1 LTMSVIMFMVKRLIY
16 VIPVILLL
24 TVFVFSMIHMLPGNP
39 ADILLS
45 GEGGAEDPIVRATL
59 MKELGLDKPIP
70 VQYGIW
76 LWRALHGNFGKS
88 VYSQED
94 VFEMIFQR
102 FPATLLLAFSAM
114 FVSILI
120 ALPAGIISA
129 VKRQKPADYAAM
141 IFALIGISLP
151 EFWFGIMLI
160 MTFSLWLPWLPS
172 MGYVSPFEDFFGSLK
187 YLIMP
192 SVALGL
198 RMAGVVTRMTR
209 SSMLDE
215 LGQDY
220 VRTARSKGLNERTV
234 VFVHA
239 LKNALIPTVTV
250 VGLQFGTILGGT
262 VVIEMVFSWPG
273 LGQLLVQ
280 GILTRD
286 YLVVQAAVLF
296 ISILFVFVNIFV
308 DFIYTILNPRV
319 ALE

>member
-1 LTMSVIMFMVKRLIY
+1 MSVTMFMVKRLLY

-24 TVFVFSMIHMLPGNP
+24 TILVFSMIHLLPGDP

-45 GEGGAEDPIVRATL
+45 GEGGAEDPVVRATL
-59 MKELGLDKPIP
+59 MKELGLDKPLP

-88 VYSQED
+88 VYSQQD
-94 VFEMIFQR
+94 VFGLIFQR

-129 VKRQKPADYAAM
+129 AKRQQPADYAAM
-141 IFALIGISLP
+141 IFALLGVSVP

-160 MTFSLWLPWLPS
+160 LTFSLWLHWLPS
-172 MGYVSPFEDFFGSLK
+172 MGYVSPLEDFFGSIK
-187 YLIMP
+187 FLIMP
-192 SVALGL
+192 AVALGL
-198 RMAGVVTRMTR
+198 RLAGVVTRMTR

-220 VRTARSKGLNERTV
+220 VRTARSKGLTERTV
-234 VFVHA
+234 IFVHA
-239 LKNALIPTVTV
+239 LRNALIPTVTV
-250 VGLQFGTILGGT
+250 IGLQFGSILGGT
-262 VVIEMVFSWPG
+262 IVIEVIFSWPG
-273 LGQLLVQ
+273 LGQLLVE

-296 ISILFVFVNIFV
+296 ISILFVFVNLLV

>member
-1 LTMSVIMFMVKRLIY
+1 MSVIMFMVKRLIY

>member
-1 LTMSVIMFMVKRLIY
+1 MRVIIYLMKRLIY
-16 VIPVILLL
+16 LIPVIFLL
-24 TVFVFSMIHMLPGNP
+24 TIFVFAMVHLLPGNP
-39 ADILLS
+39 ADIILG
-45 GEGGAEDPIVRATL
+45 GEGGAEDPVVRATL
-59 MKELGLDKPIP
+59 MKEFGLDKPLP

-76 LWRALHGNFGKS
+76 LWRALHGHFGKS
-88 VYSQED
+88 VYSQEE
-94 VFEMIFQR
+94 VFTLILNR
-102 FPATLLLAFSAM
+102 FPATLMLAFAAM
-114 FVSILI
+114 IVSILV

-141 IFALIGISLP
+141 TFALLGISLP

-160 MTFSLWLPWLPS
+160 LAFSLWLRWLPS
-172 MGYVSPFEDFFGSLK
+172 MGYLSPLENFFGSLK
-187 YLIMP
+187 FLILP
-192 SVALGL
+192 SIALGL

-220 VRTARSKGLNERTV
+220 VRTARAKGLPERTV
-234 VFVHA
+234 VFLHT
-239 LKNALIPTVTV
+239 LKNALIPTVTI

-273 LGQLLVQ
+273 VGQLLVE

-296 ISILFVFVNIFV
+296 ISCSFVIVNFFV
-308 DFIYTILNPRV
+308 DFIYTFLNPRV
-319 ALE
+319 GLE

>member
-1 LTMSVIMFMVKRLIY
+1 MVRRLLY

-24 TVFVFSMIHMLPGNP
+24 TVLVFSMIHLLPGDP

-45 GEGGAEDPIVRATL
+45 GEGGAEDPVVRATL
-59 MKELGLDKPIP
+59 MKELGLDQPLP

-88 VYSQED
+88 VYSQQD
-94 VFEMIFQR
+94 VFGLIFQR

-120 ALPAGIISA
+120 AIPAGIISA

-141 IFALIGISLP
+141 IFALLGVSLP

-160 MTFSLWLPWLPS
+160 LTFSLWLGWLPS
-172 MGYVSPFEDFFGSLK
+172 MGYVSPLEDFFGSIK
-187 YLIMP
+187 FLIMP
-192 SVALGL
+192 AVALGL
-198 RMAGVVTRMTR
+198 HLAGVVTRMTR

-220 VRTARSKGLNERTV
+220 VRTARSKGLTERTV

-239 LKNALIPTVTV
+239 LKNALIPTVTLI
-250 VGLQFGTILGGT
+250 GLQFGSILGGT
-262 VVIEMVFSWPG
+262 IVIEVVFSWPG
-273 LGQLLVQ
+273 LGQLLVE

-296 ISILFVFVNIFV
+296 ISILFVFVNLLV

>member
-1 LTMSVIMFMVKRLIY
+1 MRLIIYMVKRLIY
-16 VIPVILLL
+16 IIPVIFLL
-24 TVFVFSMIHMLPGNP
+24 TIFVFAMIHLLPGDP
-39 ADILLS
+39 ADILLA
-45 GEGGAEDPIVRATL
+45 GEGGAEDPVVRAAL
-59 MKELGLDKPIP
+59 MKELGLDKPLP

-88 VYSQED
+88 VYSQEE
-94 VFEMIFQR
+94 VFRLIFQR

-114 FVSILI
+114 FVSVLI
-120 ALPAGIISA
+120 ALPAGVISA
-129 VKRQKPADYAAM
+129 VKRQKPADYGAM
-141 IFALIGISLP
+141 IFALLGISLP

-160 MTFSLWLPWLPS
+160 LTFSLWLRWLPS
-172 MGYVSPFEDFFGSLK
+172 MGFMSPFESFFGSLK
-187 YLIMP
+187 FLVLP

-220 VRTARSKGLNERTV
+220 VRTARAKGLPERTV
-234 VFVHA
+234 VFVHT

-273 LGQLLVQ
+273 LGQLLVE

-296 ISILFVFVNIFV
+296 ISCLFVFVNFFV
-308 DFIYTILNPRV
+308 DFIYTMLNPRV

>member
-1 LTMSVIMFMVKRLIY
+1 MATIKFMVKRLIY
-16 VIPVILLL
+16 VIPVIFLL
-24 TVFVFSMIHMLPGNP
+24 TIFVFSIIHMLPGDP

-45 GEGGAEDPIVRATL
+45 GEGGAEDPVVRATL

-88 VYSQED
+88 IYSQEE
-94 VFEMIFQR
+94 VFTLIFQR

-120 ALPAGIISA
+120 AIPAGIISA

-151 EFWFGIMLI
+151 QFWFGIMLI
-160 MTFSLWLPWLPS
+160 LTFSLWLPWLPS
-172 MGYVSPFEDFFGSLK
+172 MGYASPFEDFFGSMK
-187 YLIMP
+187 FLIMP

-198 RMAGVVTRMTR
+198 RMAAVVTRMTR

-220 VRTARSKGLNERTV
+220 VRTARSKGLTERTV
-234 VFVHA
+234 IFVHA

-250 VGLQFGTILGGT
+250 IGLQFGTILGGT

-280 GILTRD
+280 AILTRD

-296 ISILFVFVNIFV
+296 ISISFVFINILV
-308 DFIYTILNPRV
+308 DVIYTFLNPRV

>member
-1 LTMSVIMFMVKRLIY
+1 MSVIMFMAKRLLY

-24 TVFVFSMIHMLPGNP
+24 TIFVFAMIHMLPGDP

-45 GEGGAEDPIVRATL
+45 GEGGAEDPVVRATL
-59 MKELGLDKPIP
+59 MKELGLDKPLP

-76 LWRALHGNFGKS
+76 LWRAMHGNFGKS
-88 VYSQED
+88 IYSQED
-94 VFEMIFQR
+94 VFQLIFQR

-120 ALPAGIISA
+120 AIPAGIISA

-141 IFALIGISLP
+141 IFALLGISLP

-160 MTFSLWLPWLPS
+160 LTFSLWLPWLPS
-172 MGYVSPFEDFFGSLK
+172 MGYVSPFEDFWGSLK
-187 YLIMP
+187 FLIMP

-220 VRTARSKGLNERTV
+220 VRTARSKGLTERTV

-296 ISILFVFVNIFV
+296 ISILFVFVNILV

>member
-1 LTMSVIMFMVKRLIY
+1 MRMIIYLIKRLIY
-16 VIPVILLL
+16 LIPVIFLL
-24 TVFVFSMIHMLPGNP
+24 TIFVFAMLHLLPGNP
-39 ADILLS
+39 ADIILA
-45 GEGGAEDPIVRATL
+45 GEGGAEDPIVRAAL
-59 MKELGLDKPIP
+59 MKELGLDKPLP

-76 LWRALHGNFGKS
+76 LWRALHGHFGKS
-88 VYSQED
+88 IYSQEE
-94 VFEMIFQR
+94 VFTLILDR
-102 FPATLLLAFSAM
+102 FPATLMLAFSAVI
-114 FVSILI
+114 VSLLV

-141 IFALIGISLP
+141 TFALLGISLP

-160 MTFSLWLPWLPS
+160 LTFSLWLRWLPS
-172 MGYVSPFEDFFGSLK
+172 MGFLSPLENFFESLK
-187 YLIMP
+187 FLILP

-220 VRTARSKGLNERTV
+220 VRTARAKGLPERTV
-234 VFVHA
+234 VFLHT
-239 LKNALIPTVTV
+239 LKNALIPTVTI

-273 LGQLLVQ
+273 VGQLLIEA
-280 GILTRD
+280 ILTRD

-296 ISILFVFVNIFV
+296 LSCLFVLVNFFV

-319 ALE
+319 GLE

>member
-1 LTMSVIMFMVKRLIY
+1 MNILLYMLKRITY
-16 VIPVILLL
+16 NIPVVLLL
-24 TVFVFSMIHMLPGNP
+24 TLFVFSMVRFLPGDP

-45 GEGGAEDPIVRATL
+45 GEGGAEDPVVRATL

-76 LWRALHGNFGKS
+76 LWRAVHGNFGKS
-88 VYSQED
+88 VYSQEE
-94 VFEMIFQR
+94 VFTLIMDR
-102 FPATLLLAFSAM
+102 FPATLMLALSSM
-114 FVSILI
+114 IVSIMV

-129 VKRQKPADYAAM
+129 VKRQKPADYGAM
-141 IFALIGISLP
+141 IFALLGISIP

-160 MTFSLWLPWLPS
+160 LTFSLWFPILPS
-172 MGYVSPFEDFFGSLK
+172 MGFMSPFQDFLGSLK
-187 YLIMP
+187 FLILP
-192 SVALGL
+192 AVALGL

-220 VRTARSKGLNERTV
+220 VRTARAKGLPERTV

-239 LKNALIPTVTV
+239 LKNALIPTVTI

-273 LGQLLVQ
+273 LGQLLVE

-296 ISILFVFVNIFV
+296 ISCLFVFVNFIV
-308 DFIYTILNPRV
+308 DFAYTLLNPRV